1 MAKWLRFATLR
12 LWGLQEPASVSEFQ
26 GCKASECL
34 FFLLAWSKIVWVG
47 VLRRWPGGIVSF
59 SHKLA
64 RKSTLAQGSVFHIH
78 QQHLLCEAFSSLC
91 PINCIC
97 AYMKHHGPRCKLLSW
112 PSLCSAPLWGSV
124 FSSSGKVPWR
134 WEWCL
139 IYIASYTVLCTQWIE
154 NAETDLLNCLVPS
167 HSWAFWSN
175 IIILLLFKFFSSRK
189 YHMLQMLLSYI
200 FALGWLDNSIKTWSL
215 KGFLRFS
222 KTMSLIKHFLG

>member
-1 MAKWLRFATLR
+1 MWLGFATLR
-12 LWGLQEPASVSEFQ
+12 LWGLQEPASVSELQ

-47 VLRRWPGGIVSF
+47 VLRRWLGGIVCF
-59 SHKLA
+59 SHKWA
-64 RKSTLAQGSVFHIH
+64 RKSTLAQGRVLHIH
-78 QQHLLCEAFSSLC
+78 QQHLLCEALSSLC

-139 IYIASYTVLCTQWIE
+139 TYIASYTVLLPRQIC
-154 NAETDLLNCLVPS
+154 
-167 HSWAFWSN
+167 
-175 IIILLLFKFFSSRK
+175 
-189 YHMLQMLLSYI
+189 
-200 FALGWLDNSIKTWSL
+200 
-215 KGFLRFS
+215 
-222 KTMSLIKHFLG
+222 